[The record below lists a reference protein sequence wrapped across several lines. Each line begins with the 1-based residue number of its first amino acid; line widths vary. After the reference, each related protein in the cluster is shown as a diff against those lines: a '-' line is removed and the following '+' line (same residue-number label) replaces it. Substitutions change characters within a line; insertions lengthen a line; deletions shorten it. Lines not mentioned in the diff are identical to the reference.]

1 MSSPNQHPRR
11 LFMPLFTDNLPRT
24 ALIAFGAFLVS
35 YYFGSYINTSS
46 AFQVTQ
52 TVLALFAIA
61 SIILF
66 VALHHRQEGR
76 LFSQQQEEFL
86 LIVGTALIGFGKH
99 PAQVRGC
106 ASDGAVQRSGS
117 RSVNGLDQRFL
128 WPLFQLVVVVES
140 LVLGLLWPR
149 STCGRLYRRK
159 GTMDQY
165 TVRLGESRGRWLGIG
180 GTTDMDMHRR
190 RMRVEGAIGIVS

>member
-86 LIVGTALIGFGKH
+86 LIVGTALIGFALWIAFRQWARPTIPMAVVPAGGGGGIAGAGA
-99 PAQVRGC
+99 PVAQVDVRSTVQAERNHGPVHGQTRREPRTVARDRWDNGYGYAPPSYACRRGDRHC
-106 ASDGAVQRSGS
+106 
-117 RSVNGLDQRFL
+117 
-128 WPLFQLVVVVES
+128 VVEE
-140 LVLGLLWPR
+140 
-149 STCGRLYRRK
+149 YR
-159 GTMDQY
+159 QVY
-165 TVRLGESRGRWLGIG
+165 W
-180 GTTDMDMHRR
+180 
-190 RMRVEGAIGIVS
+190 